1 MISQKSQPIDIDLT
15 QAVIQRI
22 PTWTWTN
29 VCDRIVEMLV
39 DNMPSD
45 VLLKLTGSSDD
56 FDKAEAILKAFYQNG
71 GNQEE
76 LINDAFH
83 IFGTEEVLYA
93 LDALQLDKIAEP
105 TND

>member
-1 MISQKSQPIDIDLT
+1 MPND
-15 QAVIQRI
+15 AV
-22 PTWTWTN
+22 
-29 VCDRIVEMLV
+29 VAIVLHLCQSGRLPV
-39 DNMPSD
+39 HATIVSR
-45 VLLKLTGSSDD
+45 TGADD
-56 FDKAEAILKAFYQNG
+56 FDKAEAILKTFYQNG